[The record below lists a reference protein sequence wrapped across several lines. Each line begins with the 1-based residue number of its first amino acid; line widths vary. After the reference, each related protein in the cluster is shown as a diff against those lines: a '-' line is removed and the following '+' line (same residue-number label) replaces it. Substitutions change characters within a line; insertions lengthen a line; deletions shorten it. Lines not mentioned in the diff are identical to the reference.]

1 MFCHAG
7 QSSAS
12 HVNRKTRNKYV
23 SVCSYKTVRNHWPTT
38 GRRGKM
44 WTAME
49 GNRNGT
55 APTPE
60 VKLLTALEPHLE
72 KLSDDEIAAKIAVT
86 EKILADRAGA

>member
-1 MFCHAG
+1 MSQFDSG
-7 QSSAS
+7 DL
-12 HVNRKTRNKYV
+12 RRF
-23 SVCSYKTVRNHWPTT
+23 KTVRNHWPTT

-86 EKILADRAGA
+86 EKILADRAGAQAASRPKRVAQSR